1 MDGPMKDYD
10 SKNSKKFEIN
20 INKPDDDKNWL
31 IWALAIF
38 FGIWAIAF
46 VFHAIRLLLIFF

>member
-1 MDGPMKDYD
+1 MDGPMKSYD
-10 SKNSKKFEIN
+10 SEKFEIN
-20 INKPDDDKNWL
+20 INKPDNDKDWL
-31 IWALAIF
+31 VWALAIF